1 MPEPTAPGPE
11 QVTLPEGLLKRLLAE
26 VRDPAELKV
35 VLAVARLHARQGSR
49 LPAVPELALFQDPE
63 LQRGLRPAGTDRTP
77 LEEITRGIELAVAR
91 GLLLRVR
98 TSRHEDE
105 AGTRWLLLATPEA
118 QALVRAVR
126 RQPAAWPEP
135 SFDGATIIEIE
146 RPNVFRLYEQNI
158 GMLTPL
164 LAERLVE
171 ALELYPQEWIE
182 DAIAEAVSYGRRNW
196 RYIQRILERWA
207 LEGRQHETDQG
218 RQGPARPLDPDKYVR
233 GKYAP
238 LFRQR
243 G

>member
-1 MPEPTAPGPE
+1 MPEPAAPGPE
-11 QVTLPEGLLKRLLAE
+11 QITLPEALLRRLLAE

-63 LQRGLRPAGTDRTP
+63 LLRGLRPAGTDRAP
-77 LEEITRGIELAVAR
+77 LEEIGRGIELAVAR

-98 TSRHEDE
+98 AGQNEQD

-118 QALVRAVR
+118 QAFVRAAR
-126 RQPAAWPEP
+126 QQPAGRLEP
-135 SFDGATIIEIE
+135 GLGGAAVIEIE

-164 LAERLVE
+164 LAERLIE

-218 RQGPARPLDPDKYVR
+218 RHGPARPLDPDKYIR

>member
-1 MPEPTAPGPE
+1 MPEPAVPGPDD
-11 QVTLPEGLLKRLLAE
+11 VLLPEGVLKRLLAE
-26 VRDPAELKV
+26 VRDLAELKV
-35 VLAVARLHARQGSR
+35 VLAVARLSARQGAR
-49 LPAVPELALFQDPE
+49 FPAVPEPAVFEDPD
-63 LQRGLRPAGTDRTP
+63 LRRGLRPAGTDRTP
-77 LEEITRGIELAVAR
+77 VEEIGRGIELAMAR

-98 TSRHEDE
+98 TAHREGE
-105 AGTRWLLLATPEA
+105 GGTRWLLLSSPES
-118 QALVRAVR
+118 QALTRAAQK
-126 RQPAAWPEP
+126 QPASWPEP
-135 SFDGATIIEIE
+135 GSGSAAVVEVE

-164 LAERLVE
+164 LAERLIE

-218 RQGPARPLDPDKYVR
+218 RRGPAKPLDPDKYVR